1 VSSSATRDEIRIAYR
16 KLARA
21 YHPDAR
27 GADSE
32 LRMAQINE
40 AWRVLS
46 DPARRAVYD
55 DAAAR
60 RTTNGGPGQSAGQS
74 AATATAPWP
83 DVRVAPTAAA
93 EPARF
98 PWRFMVVLATLG
110 IAFVLV
116 NAALT
121 KPSDPPPP
129 DNMVGPGSCVDI
141 EANGDAR
148 EVPCDGN
155 NQGVVVALIDLDGI
169 CPPETEGHR
178 DHQGLGQVCVRMA
191 ASG

>member
-1 VSSSATRDEIRIAYR
+1 
-16 KLARA
+16 
-21 YHPDAR
+21 
-27 GADSE
+27 
-32 LRMAQINE
+32 MAQINE

-55 DAAAR
+55 ASTR
-60 RTTNGGPGQSAGQS
+60 HTTNSRPGQGAGHS
-74 AATATAPWP
+74 AATATAPRP
-83 DVRVAPTAAA
+83 DAPLAPTAAA

-98 PWRFMVVLATLG
+98 PWRFMLVLATLG
-110 IAFVLV
+110 VAFVLV

-148 EVPCDGN
+148 EVRCDGN
-155 NQGVVVALIDLDGI
+155 NQGVVVELIDLDGI

-191 ASG
+191 SSG